1 MIKLI
6 SELQRRG
13 VFKVAAAYAF
23 GAWILIESGSVI
35 FPVFGASESF
45 VRGYVIFVAI
55 GFLASLLLA
64 WFYHFSEGRLHRE
77 VSAEQSHITG
87 DQDGE
92 SRRAIPV
99 LVVTLVAA
107 LCISIAL
114 NILGSR
120 NPIVSD
126 SVADDSSSIAVLPF
140 TNISNDPS
148 DTIFVDGIQHMP
160 LGFDRMRNMIRAAEK
175 K

>member
-6 SELQRRG
+6 SELRRRG

-23 GAWILIESGSVI
+23 GAWVLIEAGSVI

-45 VRGYVIFVAI
+45 VRGYVIFVGI

-64 WFYHFSEGRLHRE
+64 WFYHFSDGRLHRE
-77 VSAEQSHITG
+77 VSAEQSHLV
-87 DQDGE
+87 DDSDSD
-92 SRRAIPV
+92 SRRAFPV
-99 LVVTLVAA
+99 LVVTLIAA

-140 TNISNDPS
+140 TNIITP
-148 DTIFVDGIQHMP
+148 
-160 LGFDRMRNMIRAAEK
+160 RNRPRW
-175 K
+175 